1 MTDLPPQVEQVL
13 ADMDEAEFDALILR
27 VRSPEELADPKARAA
42 RALAKAVGG
51 QPKPKVS
58 KERAA
63 AALKLYRNQ
72 GDK

>member
-1 MTDLPPQVEQVL
+1 MTELPAHIEQQL
-13 ADMDEAEFDALILR
+13 ADMPENDFDALVLR
-27 VRSPEELADPKARAA
+27 VRSPAEESDPQVRAA

-63 AALKLYRNQ
+63 AALSNYRRSNR
-72 GDK
+72 